1 MLYVGIFRDMAFGLE
16 KLARRYAPRNADSL
30 SLPAPRRLTTR
41 LFPMKKLL
49 ALLLLAGIF
58 AAAAHAQ
65 TAPAVDK
72 KKHKIVF
79 QLTSSDTLVQ
89 KSLVKQ
95 LANALDAAPNSKIEV
110 VCHNNGI
117 VFLQKDKT
125 AQAAKI
131 KELAGR
137 GIVFVACRNTLRE
150 RKIADAELVPEAGFV
165 PAGIIEIADKQEKGW
180 AYLKAGF

>member
-1 MLYVGIFRDMAFGLE
+1 
-16 KLARRYAPRNADSL
+16 
-30 SLPAPRRLTTR
+30 
-41 LFPMKKLL
+41 MKKLF
-49 ALLLLAGIF
+49 ALSLSVALF
-58 AAAAHAQ
+58 ASIAAAQ
-65 TAPAVDK
+65 TAAPTVDK

-125 AQAAKI
+125 SQAAKI
-131 KELAGR
+131 KELAER
-137 GIVFVACRNTLRE
+137 GVVFVACRNTLRE
-150 RKIADAELVPEAGFV
+150 RKIAETEIVSQAGFV
-165 PAGIIEIADKQEKGW
+165 PAGIIEIADKQERGW
-180 AYLKAGF
+180 AYIKAGF